1 MLENWYFILKYH
13 ISIVEYNRS
22 TVDLSHGMHGMVRFD
37 RNQISHRIAP
47 RARELRQFYSQNA
60 ILPLDLSLGFR
71 ESALAATEKFGL
83 RGLGCPALVGP
94 Y

>member
-1 MLENWYFILKYH
+1 MACMAWFG
-13 ISIVEYNRS
+13 SIEIK
-22 TVDLSHGMHGMVRFD
+22 F
-37 RNQISHRIAP
+37 RIESRRAP
-47 RARELRQFYSQNA
+47 REPRQFYSQNA